1 MSRFSAQVI
10 IQTRLFQG
18 LFYRWGV
25 TTLLMTL
32 VTLALAACTITFPF
46 PSVPAPADPSPTA
59 TPVPPPVD
67 DFVARLMLALIE
79 RKYDDLQPMMGNPFS
94 IGYWRSEGTELPP
107 GVAIAQLRTT
117 YLAPSAALAFDTT
130 TDLSA
135 LLDGMDPL
143 AMWGPDVNAVKAIY
157 VTGLGLERNDEA
169 ILIVALDQGGAPYW
183 HGMLAAAGGFDQGE
197 PSPPATLTS
206 IATATATAQPPP
218 TATLPATGIFPT
230 EVRFIRVL
238 QNVNVRS
245 GPGTQFGRI
254 GRYETGQVI
263 DVFGV
268 NSNGTWWNVRCPNGS
283 VGNCW
288 VTAERDTTLPTT
300 PPGPTP
306 TNTPTAVPPPG
317 EPVRIQFPPGAIST
331 SVRGTVQ
338 FSMQQQYLLRALA
351 DQEMTVEIYSPTGL
365 ANFAIQGVTDRRVYK
380 RLDDENR
387 SVIFRLTLT
396 QDYLITV
403 ATRGG
408 LTNYELR
415 VTVISPEP
423 PPPPPP
429 DDPIRIQFP
438 PGGTSASVN
447 GLVRPPQQLRYVL
460 RALAGQEMAVQ
471 IASPGSLANFAIT
484 GVSDG
489 QPYKRLVNEDRF
501 FAFTLPMTQDY
512 LITVASAAGAVD
524 FNLSVSVVTPGPPP
538 PPPDNPP
545 IRINFAPG
553 GTSATVDGGLVAGE
567 RQDYLLGAAAGQE
580 MTVELYAAAPD
591 TLLAI
596 SGADGAVYKRG
607 SVGGPTFSFTLPATQ
622 DYRISVIAD
631 GGATNYTLVVSI
643 Y

>member
-1 MSRFSAQVI
+1 ML
-10 IQTRLFQG
+10 RLFAQSIMPRARLHRLG
-18 LFYRWGV
+18 M
-25 TTLLMTL
+25 TTLLAGL
-32 VTLALAACTITFPF
+32 LLAALAACTITIPL
-46 PSVPAPADPSPTA
+46 PSAPAPVTTPPTA
-59 TPVPPPVD
+59 TPSANAVD

-79 RKYDDLQPMMGNPFS
+79 RQYDTLQPMMGNPFA
-94 IGYWRSEGTELPP
+94 IGYWRSEGAELPP

-117 YLAPSAALAFDTT
+117 LLAPSAALAFDTT

-135 LLDGMDPL
+135 LLDGVDPL
-143 AMWGPDVNAVKAIY
+143 AMWGPDVQAVKAIY
-157 VTGLGLERNDEA
+157 VTGLGLERNDAA
-169 ILIVALDQGGAPYW
+169 ILIVALDPGGAPYW
-183 HGMLAAAGGFDQGE
+183 HGMLAALGGFEPGE
-197 PSPPATLTS
+197 LPPPATPTS
-206 IATATATAQPPP
+206 SATATATAQPPP
-218 TATLPATGIFPT
+218 TATLPATGIYPT
-230 EVRFIRVL
+230 EVRYIRVL
-238 QNVNVRS
+238 QNVNVRN
-245 GPGTQFGRI
+245 GPGTQFSRI
-254 GRYETGQVI
+254 GRYETGQVV

-268 NSNGTWWNVRCPNGS
+268 NNNGSWWNVRCPNGS

-306 TNTPTAVPPPG
+306 THTATALPPPG
-317 EPVRIQFPPGAIST
+317 EPIRIQFPPGGTSA
-331 SVRGTVQ
+331 SVRGSVQ
-338 FSMQQQYLLRALA
+338 FATQAQYVLRALEN
-351 DQEMTVEIYSPTGL
+351 QEMTVEIFSPTGL
-365 ANFAIQGVTDRRVYK
+365 ANFAIQGVSDRRVYK
-380 RLDDENR
+380 RLDDETR

-415 VTVISPEP
+415 VTVITPEP

-429 DDPIRIQFP
+429 DEPIRIQFP

-447 GLVRPPQQLRYVL
+447 GLVRPPQQVRYVL

-489 QPYKRLVNEDRF
+489 QPYKRLVNEERF
-501 FAFTLPMTQDY
+501 FSFVLPMTQDY

-538 PPPDNPP
+538 PPDNPP
-545 IRINFAPG
+545 IRIHFAPG

-580 MTVELYAAAPD
+580 MTVELYADAPN

-596 SGADGAVYKRG
+596 SGADGTVFKRG
-607 SVGGPTFSFTLPATQ
+607 AVGGPTFSFILPATQ
-622 DYRISVIAD
+622 DYRISVIAED
-631 GGATNYTLVVSI
+631 SATNYTLVVSI